1 MSLNICRSPQS
12 ARSSPAPRIS
22 NYSLIIRDMRFPIGY
37 SLALQLKPLS
47 KFGVCRPPRCVRP
60 PPPAPRI
67 YLIIRDMRFQSGI
80 AYCSAFRLKH
90 ISEFGVCRPPRC
102 VQFPPA
108 PRMSNIRIRDMNMR
122 PYRILLSLTTRILI
136 YIRSPSP
143 TSARA
148 TSPPLHA
155 NTFRLT
161 CPLPLP
167 LRIRI
172 RIARIYLSWFSPIF
186 LHSKL
191 YTSNGGLSKIEVLPA
206 QYLLLLVIFNTISK

>member
-47 KFGVCRPPRCVRP
+47 KFGVCRPPRCVR
-60 PPPAPRI
+60 
-67 YLIIRDMRFQSGI
+67 
-80 AYCSAFRLKH
+80 
-90 ISEFGVCRPPRC
+90 
-102 VQFPPA
+102 FPPT
-108 PRMSNIRIRDMNMR
+108 PRMSNIRIRDMR